1 MKTKKIL
8 LAAMMIPVLPFIGC
22 QNKQA
27 ETSPIL
33 SGEAKALLANMKQTS
48 RKGYMFGH
56 HDSSVY
62 GIGWENEDGRSDIKS
77 VCGDFPAI
85 ISFDLGHIE
94 HQAQANLD
102 QVSFDKIRQEIIAH
116 YNRGGVISISW
127 HVDNPLTGG
136 DSWDVHDSTVVA
148 SILKGG
154 PNHEK
159 FQGWLNNLAEYL
171 TTLQTA
177 DGVKI
182 PVIFRPWH
190 EHTGSWFWWG
200 QDLCSTDEYKQL
212 WTMTKERMDHY
223 QLNNLIYAYSPGG
236 DAADY
241 MERYPGDELIDLL
254 GFDTYQYDV
263 DCGKEIY
270 KSTIKKNL
278 QYLDEYCKTNDKVY
292 AITETGYEAVADSA
306 WWTDMLQETIGEYE
320 PAYVLVWRNAR
331 EKENHYFAPYPG
343 QLSEANFV
351 DFYKSDKTLFL
362 QDVQDMYQYQ

>member
-1 MKTKKIL
+1 
-8 LAAMMIPVLPFIGC
+8 
-22 QNKQA
+22 
-27 ETSPIL
+27 
-33 SGEAKALLANMKQTS
+33 
-48 RKGYMFGH
+48 
-56 HDSSVY
+56 
-62 GIGWENEDGRSDIKS
+62 
-77 VCGDFPAI
+77 
-85 ISFDLGHIE
+85 
-94 HQAQANLD
+94 
-102 QVSFDKIRQEIIAH
+102 
-116 YNRGGVISISW
+116 
-127 HVDNPLTGG
+127 
-136 DSWDVHDSTVVA
+136 
-148 SILKGG
+148 
-154 PNHEK
+154 
-159 FQGWLNNLAEYL
+159 
-171 TTLQTA
+171 
-177 DGVKI
+177 
-182 PVIFRPWH
+182 
-190 EHTGSWFWWG
+190 
-200 QDLCSTDEYKQL
+200 
-212 WTMTKERMDHY
+212 MDHY